1 MDGYHTLPG
10 NGLFQTVHDIVLCHE
25 WQTNEGQQQYTKLFH
40 NSSIKKQGEP
50 RVLRELGVL
59 RNQTV
64 LRLRLES
71 VDDALE
77 VSYAESSAT
86 DETTVNVGVS
96 EEFLSVRR
104 LAATTVEDRG
114 VVSNFLTELLSD
126 H

>member
-1 MDGYHTLPG
+1 MDGYHTLTG
-10 NGLFQTVHDIVLCHE
+10 NSLFQAVHDIVLRHE
-25 WQTNEGQQQYTKLFH
+25 RQTYEGQQQYTKLLH

-59 RNQTV
+59 RNKIN

-71 VDDALE
+71 VDDTLE

-86 DETTVNVGVS
+86 DETTVYVGVG
-96 EEFLSVRR
+96 EEFLSVRG

-114 VVSNFLTELLSD
+114 VVSHFLTELLSD